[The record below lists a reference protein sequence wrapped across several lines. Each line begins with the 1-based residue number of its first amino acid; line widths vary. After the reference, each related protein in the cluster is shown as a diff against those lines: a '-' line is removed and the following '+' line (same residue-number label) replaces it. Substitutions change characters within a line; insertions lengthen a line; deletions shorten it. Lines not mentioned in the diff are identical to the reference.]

1 MHQRRPLHGLVVTAR
16 ELMWRDL
23 EELGVAGAAALALL
37 PLVAL
42 ILALLGSRVAQVVL
56 ALCAA
61 LVVLWAMYYA
71 LDLPNPGVAGAALVL
86 AAIASAWVVLIV
98 EIVRR
103 VRHTDIDASI
113 VDRDPVTTDP
123 P

>member
-1 MHQRRPLHGLVVTAR
+1 
-16 ELMWRDL
+16 MWRDL